1 MTDTLRSDGPVDA
14 NPYLVGN
21 MAPVEREVT
30 AFDLPV
36 VGTIPTDLEGRWLR
50 NGPNP
55 RAEVDP
61 RTHHWFLGDG
71 MVHGVRLRGGRAE
84 WYRNRYVSGGDGF
97 SPNTNVGGFAGR
109 TWAMVEAGTPPVE
122 LDYELNSIG
131 VNRFD
136 GTLTGPFSAHPKYDP
151 ATGELHAMCYQ
162 WPDLIDH
169 LHYVVVG
176 GDGRVTKTLDI
187 PVADMP
193 MVHDMSLTPTYA
205 IVYDL
210 PVTVSFDVM
219 GQGYSFPFAWN
230 PDRAARVGLLPRSG
244 TADDIIWCDVD
255 PCYVFHPLNAYDA
268 PDGTVVVDLCR
279 YDSMMVQN
287 FNGPF
292 GEALPTF
299 DRWVIDPVARRVAET
314 RIDDRPQEFPR
325 HSPKVALAQHRYG
338 YTSELSPGAANLH
351 GAILKIDVEQRTTQA
366 HEFGA
371 GRGGAEP
378 VVVAKADGVAED
390 DCWILTVVYDAT
402 TETSALCILDAADI
416 TGAEVARIQL
426 PQRVPYG
433 FHGNWVSDSS
443 VPPT

>member
-1 MTDTLRSDGPVDA
+1 MTDTIGTV

-36 VGTIPTDLEGRWLR
+36 TGTIPTDLEGRWLR

-55 RAEVDP
+55 RTEVDP
-61 RTHHWFLGDG
+61 ATHHWFLGDG
-71 MVHGVRLRGGRAE
+71 MVHGVRLRGGKAE
-84 WYRNRYVSGGDGF
+84 WYRNRYVAAADGF
-97 SPNTNVGGFAGR
+97 SPNTNVGGFAGT

-122 LDYELNSIG
+122 LSYELDSLG
-131 VNRFD
+131 VNRFGD
-136 GTLTGPFSAHPKYDP
+136 TLTGPFSAHPKYDP

-162 WPDLIDH
+162 WPNLVDR

-176 GDGRVTKTLDI
+176 PDGRVTSTTEI

-205 IVYDL
+205 VVYDL

-219 GQGYSFPFAWN
+219 GKGFSFPFAWN
-230 PDRAARVGLLPRSG
+230 PDRAARVGLLPRGG
-244 TADDIIWCDVD
+244 TAEQIIWCDVD

-279 YDSMMVQN
+279 YERMMVADYR
-287 FNGPF
+287 GPF
-292 GEALPTF
+292 GEDLPTF
-299 DRWVIDPVARRVAET
+299 DRWVIDPQSRRVTET

-325 HSPKVALAQHRYG
+325 HNPRVGLQRHRYG
-338 YTSELSPGAANLH
+338 YTSEVTPGEANLH
-351 GAILKIDVEQRTTQA
+351 GAIIKIDVEHGTTET
-366 HEFGA
+366 HEFGP

-378 VVVAKADGVAED
+378 VVVPKADAVAED
-390 DCWILTVVYDAT
+390 DCWILTVVYDAAT
-402 TETSALCILDAADI
+402 DASELCILDAADI
-416 TGAEVARIQL
+416 TGPEVARIHL
-426 PQRVPYG
+426 PQRVPFG
-433 FHGNWVSDSS
+433 FHGNWVSDNS
-443 VPPT
+443 VPPA

>member
-1 MTDTLRSDGPVDA
+1 MTDTLRSNDVVT

-21 MAPVEREVT
+21 MAPVEHEVT

-36 VGTIPTDLEGRWLR
+36 TGTIPADLEGRWLR

-55 RAEVDP
+55 RTEVDP
-61 RTHHWFLGDG
+61 RTHHWFIGDG

-84 WYRNRYVSGGDGF
+84 WYRNRYVSNDDGPG
-97 SPNTNVGGFAGR
+97 PNTNVGGFAGT
-109 TWAMVEAGTPPVE
+109 TWAMVEAGSPPVE
-122 LDYELNSIG
+122 LDYELNSLG
-131 VNRFD
+131 VNRFHD
-136 GTLTGPFSAHPKYDP
+136 TLTGPFSAHPKYDP
-151 ATGELHAMCYQ
+151 STGELHAMGYH
-162 WPDLIDH
+162 WPDLVDH

-205 IVYDL
+205 VVYDL

-219 GQGYSFPFAWN
+219 GKGYSFPFAWN
-230 PDRAARVGLLPRSG
+230 PDRAARVGLLPRDG
-244 TADDIIWCDVD
+244 TAADIIWCDVD

-279 YDSMMVQN
+279 YDSMMVDD

-299 DRWVIDPVARRVAET
+299 DRWIIDPVARKVTET

-325 HSPKVALAQHRYG
+325 HNPKVGLHQHRYG

-351 GAILKIDVEQRTTQA
+351 GAIIKIDVEQRTTQA
-366 HEFGA
+366 HEFGR

-378 VVVAKADGVAED
+378 VVVPKADGVAED

-402 TETSALCILDAADI
+402 TDTSELCILDAADVAA
-416 TGAEVARIQL
+416 TEVARIRL

-443 VPPT
+443 VAPT